1 MFIRQPYDIGD
12 RIAISDP
19 EKDTNVIGS
28 TTWFVDKFSIFST
41 TVRSAA
47 TNEVATYNNG
57 YLAGTRIINAARSP
71 KAIVCINLKF
81 GIDVSYEKVKIFQT
95 VVENFVKDH
104 PQEWLKLLAFRATT
118 VEADLG
124 YIGYVLVLQ
133 HVEAWQN
140 IGPIKESQANLS
152 SFCLE
157 VCKQMDMRFIS
168 PPKPIHISFAN
179 EGFENQSLEL
189 GESRTGVQSLMK
201 MFRQRSESS

>member
-71 KAIVCINLKF
+71 KAQVYIHLKF
-81 GIDVSYEKVKIFQT
+81 GIDVSYEKVKIFKSSI
-95 VVENFVKDH
+95 EKFVLDR

-118 VEADLG
+118 IQADLG
-124 YIGYVLVLQ
+124 YIGYVLVLH

-140 IGPIKESQANLS
+140 TGPIRESQANLS

-157 VCKQMDMRFIS
+157 VCKQMQIRFVS
-168 PPKPIHISFAN
+168 PPMPVQLYVD
-179 EGFENQSLEL
+179 GFDEKKE
-189 GESRTGVQSLMK
+189 
-201 MFRQRSESS
+201 

>member
-1 MFIRQPYDIGD
+1 MDTS
-12 RIAISDP
+12 SD
-19 EKDTNVIGS
+19 GS
-28 TTWFVDKFSIFST
+28 TTWFVEAVTLFST
-41 TVRSAA
+41 TVRNAA

-157 VCKQMDMRFIS
+157 VCKQMQIRFVS
-168 PPKPIHISFAN
+168 PPMPVQLYVD
-179 EGFENQSLEL
+179 GFDEKKE
-189 GESRTGVQSLMK
+189 
-201 MFRQRSESS
+201 